1 MTFVAEDGKSYNRTS
16 HVIVYDSTRNG
27 SGELYEGGTAT
38 FNEVIEVPKGAKG
51 VITMRPSYDE
61 DPVFIKVQK

>member
-1 MTFVAEDGKSYNRTS
+1 M
-16 HVIVYDSTRNG
+16 YDSTRNG